1 MLWEDVIFAAKGY
14 KDNVFKS
21 YKKSDLLFLVIL
33 IIYLSTA
40 VLLHYC
46 MNKLLPLES
55 LRGIAAL
62 TVVIFHFQVG
72 SHFNNSFTNNGTL
85 MVDFFFVLSGFVIC
99 LSYKDRLS
107 SVPSL
112 IEFQKRRFWR
122 LYPLHLLMLFVF
134 LAIEFAKYLVEIK
147 FGLEANNPA
156 FSENNV
162 TSFVANLFLLQNWML
177 ANLTWNYPSWSISAE
192 FFTYLIF
199 ATTLLL
205 VKNKKVLVTIAFL
218 YIVISGYLLLM
229 FSWGADIN
237 IVSNG
242 PVRCVYGFF
251 VGVIACLVSVRLRNV
266 RLKNSLPA
274 ALLLVACVWC
284 ISNVGI
290 IFYFEISLPLLFA
303 TAIVAVAKTSDRTT
317 ISKILS
323 DVRLVWLGTIS
334 YGVYMIHAAVLWCLT
349 QTLRFI
355 FKFQIKSNGEGR
367 LHIDISSVWLAD
379 LLTIFA
385 IAVTVVLASLSY
397 RMLEKPLYSNL
408 TNPMLNKPSK

>member
-1 MLWEDVIFAAKGY
+1 
-14 KDNVFKS
+14 
-21 YKKSDLLFLVIL
+21 
-33 IIYLSTA
+33 
-40 VLLHYC
+40 

-62 TVVIFHFQVG
+62 TVVIFHFKVG

-107 SVPSL
+107 SIPSL

-162 TSFVANLFLLQNWML
+162 TSFVANLFLLHNWML
-177 ANLTWNYPSWSISAE
+177 PNLTWNYPSWSISAE

-199 ATTLLL
+199 ATTLLI

-229 FSWGADIN
+229 FNWRSDIN
-237 IVSNG
+237 IISSG
-242 PVRCVYGFF
+242 PARCVYGFF
-251 VGVIACLVSVRLRNV
+251 VGVVACLFSVRLQNL
-266 RLKNSLPA
+266 RLQNSLPA
-274 ALLLVACVWC
+274 TLLLILCVWG
-284 ISNVGI
+284 ISNLDV
-290 IFYFEISLPLLFA
+290 IFYYNISLPLLFA
-303 TAIVAVAKTSDRTT
+303 AAIVAVAKTSDRTT

-323 DVRLVWLGTIS
+323 DERFVWLGTIS
-334 YGVYMIHAAVLWCLT
+334 YGVYMIHAAVLWGLT
-349 QTLRFI
+349 QTLRFV
-355 FKFQIKSNGEGR
+355 FELPTKSDVDGR
-367 LHIDISSVWLAD
+367 TVIDISSVWLAD

-385 IAVTVVLASLSY
+385 VAVTVVLASLSY
-397 RMLEKPLYSNL
+397 RMLEKPLYRRFY
-408 TNPMLNKPSK
+408 